1 MKAGR
6 YLALCLLAGGL
17 AFGVG
22 SAASWLLSRTASAT
36 GGDGPVAEAVVP
48 EFVAVVLDESVDSSG
63 AARTIHVAKYEVT
76 IAEWARCAGDGG
88 CSFTARRRP
97 HQRGDHPVTGVNWLD
112 VQQYVRWF
120 RPTPS

>member
-17 AFGVG
+17 AFGAG
-22 SAASWLLSRTASAT
+22 SAAPWLLSHTASTT

-48 EFVAVVLDESVDSSG
+48 ELVAVVLDESVDSSG

-76 IAEWARCAGDGG
+76 IAEWARCTGDGG
-88 CSFTARRRP
+88 CSFTPRRRP